1 MSAEFERKIDDL
13 IRNKLERKEEERD
26 NLSDDLILLD
36 VEPMSSYEAKAKKIF
51 YMLEEARALG
61 RTLKTAYL
69 EEELHAIG

>member
-13 IRNKLERKEEERD
+13 IRNKLEREEERN
-26 NLSDDLILLD
+26 NLNDDLILLD

-69 EEELHAIG
+69 EEELQAIG

>member
-13 IRNKLERKEEERD
+13 IRNKLERKEERD
-26 NLSDDLILLD
+26 NLNDDLILLD

-69 EEELHAIG
+69 EEELQAIG

>member
-1 MSAEFERKIDDL
+1 MSSEFERKIDDL
-13 IRNKLERKEEERD
+13 IRNKLERKEERD
-26 NLSDDLILLD
+26 NLNDDLILLD

-69 EEELHAIG
+69 EEELQAIG